1 VMEDVACSRSRGLS
15 RKDQELILGSGC
27 AIAQCISMPPEPAYE
42 PAGYQMPSQDA
53 PSYKHV
59 EDDD

>member
-1 VMEDVACSRSRGLS
+1 ML
-15 RKDQELILGSGC
+15 
-27 AIAQCISMPPEPAYE
+27 PEPAYE
-42 PAGYQMPSQDA
+42 QAGYQMPSQDA